1 MLKYGYNCK
10 HCKEYR
16 EKSCDGTAS
25 DCMCRRCPRN
35 LGQCLT
41 VRYCRETESV
51 LMEEYD

>member
-10 HCKEYR
+10 HCKEYK
-16 EKSCDGTAS
+16 ENSCDGTDN

-51 LMEEYD
+51 LMDEYN